1 MAEASKKTLPLH
13 VISITTNIM
22 HLVVIIYFWFF
33 NINSLSFI
41 FIIIATEW
49 LIAGF
54 LASRLYIYG
63 INNSDNDNILYIIK
77 KYYKFCLPL
86 FPYTILTFFY
96 SIGDKWMLQNWS
108 GSVEQSYLGI
118 GLRFSAIALLST
130 NALLAIFWKEIT
142 SLFSRG
148 ELGKLEELFNK
159 TILSIYIFTSL
170 IVVLTLPW
178 TSLLIDILLGDQY
191 SNGFYTI
198 FILLLYPVHQCL
210 GQITSTFLYAVEC
223 TKLQSV
229 IGCVFMLFSLI
240 SCYIILSPDLYFIR
254 GFQLNSIG
262 VAVNIVVCNLL
273 FTNISLYY
281 IYKKFNWSKLFS
293 FQFIIFPLLFF
304 TYFLKY
310 ISCYFFEG
318 SFLSLSFYLLF
329 VLLIIILIWF
339 KYKV

>member
-1 MAEASKKTLPLH
+1 MLLFGLFLFCIYIIPINYLNKVWLGEKREVIFFAFIASFMFHQMWPITYKMAEASKKTLPLH

-210 GQITSTFLYAVEC
+210 VKSRA
-223 TKLQSV
+223 
-229 IGCVFMLFSLI
+229 
-240 SCYIILSPDLYFIR
+240 LSYM
-254 GFQLNSIG
+254 Q
-262 VAVNIVVCNLL
+262 
-273 FTNISLYY
+273 
-281 IYKKFNWSKLFS
+281 
-293 FQFIIFPLLFF
+293 
-304 TYFLKY
+304 
-310 ISCYFFEG
+310 
-318 SFLSLSFYLLF
+318 
-329 VLLIIILIWF
+329 
-339 KYKV
+339 